1 VGQKKRSSSNKDQGG
16 EFMLSGQAMS
26 LMLSVAGVIFIL
38 ISFLL
43 IAFNKV
49 PSLKVPQQ
57 IKALGVELDVSV
69 ITVLVLVGFVLSLT
83 SVYLQVKNY
92 EGQISATE
100 AKLDELSSEL
110 RHAGKVTF
118 TPFVVL
124 DGVSSPDKMPRIG
137 DVLCTFVM
145 VDGGSTETRGA
156 QVSAGAA
163 SNSLQV
169 AMLDIPLSAEIRRI
183 EVTERTAVKPRTW
196 VVENVGYPL
205 APALNLSMREVSQ

>member
-1 VGQKKRSSSNKDQGG
+1 
-16 EFMLSGQAMS
+16 MLSGQSMS
-26 LMLSVAGVIFIL
+26 LMLSAAGVVFIA

-43 IAFNKV
+43 ILCNRV
-49 PSLKVPQQ
+49 PSLKTPQQ

-92 EGQISATE
+92 EGQIASTE
-100 AKLDELSSEL
+100 TKLEELNSEL

-124 DGVSSPDKMPRIG
+124 GGIPGPDKMPHVG
-137 DVLCTFVM
+137 DVICTFVM
-145 VDGGSTETRGA
+145 VDGGNTVTRGA
-156 QVSAGAA
+156 QVSIGAA
-163 SNSLQV
+163 PNSLQV
-169 AMLDIPLSAEIRRI
+169 TMLDIPLSAEIRRI
-183 EVTERTAVKPRTW
+183 EITEKTPVKPRSW

-205 APALNLSMREVSQ
+205 APALILNTREVNP

>member
-1 VGQKKRSSSNKDQGG
+1 
-16 EFMLSGQAMS
+16 MLSGQTMS
-26 LMLSVAGVIFIL
+26 LMLSAAGVVFIL

-43 IAFNKV
+43 VLFNRV
-49 PSLKVPQQ
+49 PSLKTPQQ

-92 EGQISATE
+92 EGQLANTE
-100 AKLDELSSEL
+100 AKLDELNSEL

-124 DGVSSPDKMPRIG
+124 DGVSNPEKMPHVG
-137 DVLCTFVM
+137 DVVCTFVM
-145 VDGGSTETRGA
+145 VDGGNTVTRGA

-163 SNSLQV
+163 ANSLQV

-183 EVTERTAVKPRTW
+183 EISEITPIKPRTW

-205 APALNLSMREVSQ
+205 APALNLSMREVTQ